1 MCHRIA
7 GLLPPG
13 DQNLALLQKSGNL
26 GSRFPPFLSGKIP
39 KNTQIS
45 EKFSPAELPC
55 PRGGR
60 CQPEAGGRHCV
71 GSPPDYHHDDG
82 GYDDGGYEDGDHDG
96 DHDDG
101 DYDDGDYDD
110 GDDRGENQEGTFSA
124 APPGKMFLTTAPL
137 FKKSHQQ

>member
-1 MCHRIA
+1 M
-7 GLLPPG
+7 LP
-13 DQNLALLQKSGNL
+13 S
-26 GSRFPPFLSGKIP
+26 
-39 KNTQIS
+39 
-45 EKFSPAELPC
+45 

-60 CQPEAGGRHCV
+60 CQLEAGGRHCV

-82 GYDDGGYEDGDHDG
+82 EHYGGYHDDG

-101 DYDDGDYDD
+101 DHYNGDYGDNDHDDGDHND

-137 FKKSHQQ
+137 FKKSNQQ

>member
-1 MCHRIA
+1 M
-7 GLLPPG
+7 LP
-13 DQNLALLQKSGNL
+13 S
-26 GSRFPPFLSGKIP
+26 
-39 KNTQIS
+39 
-45 EKFSPAELPC
+45 

-71 GSPPDYHHDDG
+71 GSPPDYHHD
-82 GYDDGGYEDGDHDG
+82 DG